1 MARHTMMLP
10 DLVYGREL
18 RTIVWDDEAGT
29 VDGDHSAIEENI
41 RPMLERP
48 KPVTVGDP
56 GGTWD
61 LHDPAHDPAE
71 LLVVLARSV
80 WYRVLQDPLRSTLP
94 AVFDGVE
101 IPPLNPDDT
110 PRFEGQLVVN

>member
-10 DLVYGREL
+10 DLVRGREL

-29 VDGDHSAIEENI
+29 VDGDHFQIAAIRRVFEA
-41 RPMLERP
+41 P

-71 LLVVLARSV
+71 FLVVLGQSV
-80 WYRVLQDPLRSTLP
+80 WWRVLQDPLRSTLP

-101 IPPLNPDDT
+101 IPQPDPGEILYD
-110 PRFEGQLVVN
+110 EHGQVLV